1 MATGPCPEKERVLM
15 RKLLIAGFLL
25 LGVFQFSS
33 PADAQGPA
41 MPNFGIGSVAADP
54 FSGYYSWFLP
64 RQAAM
69 AAQPTLNNQL
79 NMYTSER
86 VQNQLEPR
94 SSNLGGLDLSSLG
107 LAGSKTT
114 DLNSDQPRNPRPR
127 LSSTGPIVE
136 NTIGLGLSRYHSRS
150 GSYFPSM
157 RNGTYRNNGLPASR
171 RGR

>member
-1 MATGPCPEKERVLM
+1 M
-15 RKLLIAGFLL
+15 RRLLIAGFLF
-25 LGVFQFSS
+25 LGVSLTASQ
-33 PADAQGPA
+33 ADAQGVG
-41 MPNFGIGSVAADP
+41 MPGFGIGSVAADP

-86 VQNQLEPR
+86 VQNQMESR
-94 SSNLGGLDLSSLG
+94 GGGLGGLDLSSLG
-107 LAGSKTT
+107 LAGSNPS

-127 LSSTGPIVE
+127 LSATGPIVE
-136 NTIGLGLSRYHSRS
+136 NSRGTGLARYHSRS
-150 GSYFPSM
+150 GSYYPSI
-157 RNGTYRNNGLPASR
+157 RPGTYRNNGLPQSR

>member
-1 MATGPCPEKERVLM
+1 M
-15 RKLLIAGFLL
+15 RRLLFAGLL
-25 LGVFQFSS
+25 FIGVSLTAPQ
-33 PADAQGPA
+33 ADAQGIG
-41 MPNFGIGSVAADP
+41 MPGFGIGSVAADP

-86 VQNQLEPR
+86 VQNQMDPR
-94 SSNLGGLDLSSLG
+94 GGGGGGLGGIDLSSLG
-107 LAGSKTT
+107 LAGSKPT

-136 NTIGLGLSRYHSRS
+136 NSRGTGLSRYHGRS
-150 GSYFPSM
+150 GSYFPTM
-157 RNGTYRNNGLPASR
+157 RTGTYRNNGLPPSR